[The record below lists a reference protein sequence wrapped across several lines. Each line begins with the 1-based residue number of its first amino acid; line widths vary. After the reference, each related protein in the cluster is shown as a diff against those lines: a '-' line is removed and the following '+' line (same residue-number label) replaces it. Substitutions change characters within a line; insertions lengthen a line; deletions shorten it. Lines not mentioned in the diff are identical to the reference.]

1 LHNLGT
7 AQAAVGN
14 FDEAEKCYRAVIALQ
29 PSFSPTHNNLG
40 ITLKTLGRF
49 HEAEAAYR
57 EAIALDST
65 CASAHSNLGNTLAA
79 LGDVKGA
86 MSSLEEA
93 LRLRPHFAEA
103 HRYLAAIKHFEEK
116 DEQYAMMSALH
127 QRPETS
133 PDQRCHLSF
142 GLAKASEDLGLF
154 ESAFRY
160 YSEGNSFRKQSLK
173 YNISEDR
180 DLFAHLKLAHPEVMK
195 ARTEVVSEGP
205 EIVPVFV
212 IGMPRSGTT
221 LVEQIIS
228 SHSEVIAAGELTHV
242 ANLGRSIATGDVQ
255 VTPELIKDF
264 RDKYLKE
271 IRKINKGAA
280 FVVDKG
286 PQNFLYLGL
295 IHAAFPEAKLVHV
308 QRNAAAVC
316 WANFKHYFPSDG
328 FGYCYSLDDMAS
340 YYGLYKDLMGYWE
353 AVLPNTTFE
362 VDYELL
368 TVSQESQTYE
378 LIRDLGLGWEE
389 SCLRPEENERPV
401 ATASNMQIREK
412 VYSGSSMKWQNFAP
426 YIGDAFAT
434 L

>member
-1 LHNLGT
+1 
-7 AQAAVGN
+7 
-14 FDEAEKCYRAVIALQ
+14 
-29 PSFSPTHNNLG
+29 
-40 ITLKTLGRF
+40 
-49 HEAEAAYR
+49 
-57 EAIALDST
+57 
-65 CASAHSNLGNTLAA
+65 LGNTLAA
-79 LGDVKGA
+79 LGDVEGA

-154 ESAFRY
+154 ENAFRY

-221 LVEQIIS
+221 LVEQIVS
-228 SHSEVIAAGELTHV
+228 SHSAVTAAGELTLIE
-242 ANLGRSIATGDVQ
+242 NLGRSIAIGEVQ

>member
-1 LHNLGT
+1 
-7 AQAAVGN
+7 
-14 FDEAEKCYRAVIALQ
+14 
-29 PSFSPTHNNLG
+29 
-40 ITLKTLGRF
+40 
-49 HEAEAAYR
+49 
-57 EAIALDST
+57 
-65 CASAHSNLGNTLAA
+65 
-79 LGDVKGA
+79 
-86 MSSLEEA
+86 
-93 LRLRPHFAEA
+93 
-103 HRYLAAIKHFEEK
+103 
-116 DEQYAMMSALH
+116 
-127 QRPETS
+127 
-133 PDQRCHLSF
+133 
-142 GLAKASEDLGLF
+142 
-154 ESAFRY
+154 
-160 YSEGNSFRKQSLK
+160 
-173 YNISEDR
+173 
-180 DLFAHLKLAHPEVMK
+180 
-195 ARTEVVSEGP
+195 
-205 EIVPVFV
+205 
-212 IGMPRSGTT
+212 MPRSGTT

-280 FVVDKG
+280 LVVDKG